1 MPVEGGRSVSIDRAG
16 RTAAMNRFRRL
27 EAVTDAP
34 VVKPVEPAPPVD
46 PRAVEFVRFCYLR
59 RRVSWPELYDEM
71 CLVAARGSFR
81 GMSYDDLSEVGV
93 SFALAGLPPLIQ
105 LSDRVVAEERAVAR
119 GLVSGGGGGVARP
132 HPHLTPVAG

>member
-1 MPVEGGRSVSIDRAG
+1 
-16 RTAAMNRFRRL
+16 MNRLHRL
-27 EAVTDAP
+27 EVVAGAP
-34 VVKPVEPAPPVD
+34 IAIPVEPAPPVD

-81 GMSYDDLSEVGV
+81 GMSYDELSEVGV
-93 SFALAGLPPLIQ
+93 SFTLSGLPPLIQ
-105 LSDRVVAEERAVAR
+105 LSHRVVAEERAIAR
-119 GLVSGGGGGVARP
+119 GLSAGGGGGASRP